1 MPRAAFV
8 YTDAYVGYHL
18 SDSHPLQQ
26 KRLLMTHR
34 LLDAYGAFEGPAS
47 ELVTPTPATEA
58 DLLRVHSPDY
68 LDALWALS
76 AGRAVPDKKRFGFG
90 GLDNPPFPGMWEA
103 TLLYA
108 GGSLDCARL
117 VSQGGYDAA
126 FNMSGGLHHAQRD
139 RAAGFCTVND
149 CALVAHYL
157 LDGGAERV
165 AYVDIDAH
173 HGDGTQALFYG
184 DPRVL
189 TLSIH
194 ETPETLFPRVTGY
207 ADEIGEGAGLGY
219 SANLPLA
226 PGSGDAIA
234 SEAFGAVFLPL
245 LRAFDPDYII
255 LQVGADAHFQDPL
268 AHLCLTTRG
277 WLGLAQSVLALGK
290 PTVALGGGGYNLKT
304 VARLWTLL
312 YGALSG
318 QTFPQAV
325 PEAYAEE
332 WGITALHDTSGPSA
346 EEAAVVFDQIYRR
359 RRPDSAVTDA
369 RAYARQGMEMIR
381 ERVFPMHGLGAV

>member
-8 YTDAYVGYHL
+8 YTDDYVRYHL

-34 LLDAYGAFEGPAS
+34 LLDAYGAFGGPDS
-47 ELVTPTPATEA
+47 DLISPTPATEA
-58 DLLRVHSPDY
+58 DLLRVHSSDY

-76 AGRAVPDKKRFGFG
+76 EGHTVPDKKRFGFG

-103 TLLYA
+103 SLLYA

-126 FNMSGGLHHAQRD
+126 FNTSGGLHHARLD

-157 LDGGAERV
+157 LDHGAQRV

-173 HGDGTQALFYG
+173 HGDGTQALFYD

-194 ETPETLFPRVTGY
+194 ETPETLFPRVTGTRTRSGKER
-207 ADEIGEGAGLGY
+207 ASAITPTCRWHRVAGTLSPPRRSERLSCPYYG
-219 SANLPLA
+219 PLT
-226 PGSGDAIA
+226 PITS
-234 SEAFGAVFLPL
+234 SC
-245 LRAFDPDYII
+245 R
-255 LQVGADAHFQDPL
+255 
-268 AHLCLTTRG
+268 
-277 WLGLAQSVLALGK
+277 W
-290 PTVALGGGGYNLKT
+290 
-304 VARLWTLL
+304 
-312 YGALSG
+312 G
-318 QTFPQAV
+318 QTPIFRTLWRT
-325 PEAYAEE
+325 YA
-332 WGITALHDTSGPSA
+332 
-346 EEAAVVFDQIYRR
+346 
-359 RRPDSAVTDA
+359 
-369 RAYARQGMEMIR
+369 
-381 ERVFPMHGLGAV
+381 

>member
-8 YTDAYVGYHL
+8 YTDDYVRYHL
-18 SDSHPLQQ
+18 SDTHPLQQ

-34 LLDAYGAFEGPAS
+34 LLDAYGAFDGPAS
-47 ELVTPTPATEA
+47 DLITPTPATET
-58 DLLRVHSPDY
+58 DLLRVHSSEY

-76 AGRAVPDKKRFGFG
+76 EGYTVPDKKRFGFG
-90 GLDNPPFPGMWEA
+90 GLDNPPFPGMWDA
-103 TLLYA
+103 SLLYA
-108 GGSLDCARL
+108 GGSLECARL
-117 VSQGGYDAA
+117 VSRDGYDAA
-126 FNMSGGLHHAQRD
+126 FNTSGGLHHAQRD
-139 RAAGFCTVND
+139 RAAGFCTVAD

-157 LDGGAERV
+157 LGGGAERV

-173 HGDGTQALFYG
+173 HGDGTQALFYY

-207 ADEIGEGAGLGY
+207 ADEVGEGAGFGY
-219 SANLPLA
+219 NANLPLA
-226 PGSGDAIA
+226 PGSSDVIA
-234 SEAFGAVFLPL
+234 TEAFRAAFLPL
-245 LRAFDPDYII
+245 LQAFNPSYII

-277 WLGLAQSVLALGK
+277 WLGLASSVLALGK
-290 PTVALGGGGYNLKT
+290 PTIALGGGGYNLKT
-304 VARLWTLL
+304 VARQWTLL

-318 QTFPQAV
+318 QTFPQTA
-325 PEAYAEE
+325 PGAYAEE
-332 WGITALHDTSGPSA
+332 WGITALHDMVGPSA

-359 RRPDSAVTDA
+359 RRPASTVTDA
-369 RAYARQGMEMIR
+369 QAYARQGVEMIQ
-381 ERVFPMHGLGAV
+381 ERVFPVHGIG

>member
-8 YTDAYVGYHL
+8 YTDVYVRYHL
-18 SDSHPLQQ
+18 SDTHPLQQ

-34 LLDAYGAFEGPAS
+34 LLDAYGAFDGPDSDLIA
-47 ELVTPTPATEA
+47 PFPATEA
-58 DLLRVHSPDY
+58 DLLRVHSPEY
-68 LDALWALS
+68 LDALWKLS
-76 AGRAVPDKKRFGFG
+76 EGRAVLDKKRFGFG
-90 GLDNPPFPGMWEA
+90 SSDTPPFPGMWEA
-103 TLLYA
+103 SLLYA

-126 FNMSGGLHHAQRD
+126 FNTSGGLHHAQRD

-157 LDGGAERV
+157 LDRGAERV

-194 ETPETLFPRVTGY
+194 ETPETLFPRVTGF
-207 ADEIGEGAGLGY
+207 ADEAGEGAGFGY
-219 SANLPLA
+219 NANLPLA
-226 PGSGDAIA
+226 PGSEDAIA
-234 SEAFGAVFLPL
+234 TEAFGAAFLPL
-245 LRAFDPDYII
+245 LQAFNPDYII

-268 AHLCLTTRG
+268 AHLCLTTQG
-277 WLGLAQSVLALGK
+277 WLGLASSVLALGK

-318 QTFPQAV
+318 QTFPKAV
-325 PEAYAEE
+325 PKAYAEE

-346 EEAAVVFDQIYRR
+346 EEAAVVFEQVYRR
-359 RRPDSAVTDA
+359 RHADSAIPDT
-369 RAYARQGMEMIR
+369 RTYTRQGVEMIQ
-381 ERVFPMHGLGAV
+381 ERVFPVHDIG

>member
-1 MPRAAFV
+1 MPRTAFV
-8 YTDAYVGYHL
+8 YTDDYVRYHL
-18 SDSHPLQQ
+18 SDTHPLQQ

-34 LLDAYGAFEGPAS
+34 LLDAYGAFDSPNS
-47 ELVTPTPATEA
+47 DLITPNPATEA
-58 DLLRVHSPDY
+58 NLLRVHSQEY

-76 AGRAVPDKKRFGFG
+76 EGHAVLDKKRFGFG
-90 GLDNPPFPGMWEA
+90 SSDTPPFPGMWEA
-103 TLLYA
+103 SLLYA
-108 GGSLDCARL
+108 GGSLECARL
-117 VSQGGYDAA
+117 VSQEGYDAA
-126 FNMSGGLHHAQRD
+126 FNTSGGLHHAQKD

-157 LDGGAERV
+157 LDGGAKRV

-173 HGDGTQALFYG
+173 HGDGTQALFYD

-194 ETPETLFPRVTGY
+194 ETPETLFPRVTGF
-207 ADEIGEGAGLGY
+207 ADEAGEGAGFGY

-226 PGSGDAIA
+226 PGSSDAVA
-234 SEAFGAVFLPL
+234 TEAFGAAFLPL
-245 LRAFDPDYII
+245 LRAFDPDYIL

-268 AHLCLTTRG
+268 AHLCLTTQG
-277 WLGLAQSVLALGK
+277 WLGLASSVLALGK
-290 PTVALGGGGYNLKT
+290 PTIALGGGGYNLKT

-325 PEAYAEE
+325 PETYAEE
-332 WGITALHDTSGPSA
+332 WGITALHDTSGPSDA
-346 EEAAVVFDQIYRR
+346 EAAVVFEQVYRR
-359 RRPDSAVTDA
+359 RHMDSAVTDA
-369 RAYARQGMEMIR
+369 REYARQGVEMIQ
-381 ERVFPMHGLGAV
+381 ERVFPVHGIG